1 MLQLSQTGVKKPVGE
16 TDLETHIAF
25 HGANEGLQKLAITHH
40 IPSSP
45 KDLLSGCRPRGD
57 SFANEE
63 EGNEASESLFSQSS
77 HVQINLFCDSL
88 KKKNRI
94 QNYRRGLKKRKYSY

>member
-1 MLQLSQTGVKKPVGE
+1 MLRSQSERLIWT
-16 TDLETHIAF
+16 IAF

-45 KDLLSGCRPRGD
+45 KDLLSGCRPHGD

-88 KKKNRI
+88 KKKKNRI
-94 QNYRRGLKKRKYSY
+94 QNYRRGFKKRKYSY